1 MKLEQIAALGSKLAD
16 FLKRFTDCFKRE
28 KCQDLM
34 QAYVSGQLSSC
45 QRKSIEPMAL
55 AVGVAPR
62 TLQRFVESLP
72 WDEEKLRDCCQVI
85 VAQDHSHPQAIG
97 LVDESGTAKS
107 GNDTAGVARQWCGRT
122 GKVDNCTVAVHTCY
136 ATPDFHCLLDSDQY
150 LPQAWVQDRE
160 RREKAHIPEDV
171 VFRTKPQIAQAQIG
185 HALANG
191 IWVAAWTFDEAY
203 GRDPNLLDFLDRHE
217 QTFVGE
223 VPANFRGWVRT
234 PVVLC
239 QAPKNASRRSRRK
252 KYPRVARKIPAC
264 EVQNLVRYSPVFRRQ
279 KWQRF
284 HIKESDKGPVVWE
297 VKWARFYRQTAARL
311 PSEPGCL
318 IVARNVLHPD
328 EVKYFVANEVPQFH
342 EETAAE
348 QAGAETGEEA
358 AVTLTWLLWVA
369 FRRWPV
375 EQCFRESKNELG
387 MDHYEVRGWRCI
399 HRHYYL
405 TQLTHLFCAR
415 IRQEYAA
422 TPDVG
427 ELTVQQVRRAVNTW
441 LATWDL
447 PPAARQRRLKQEEKT
462 QEYYQRRNDH
472 AHKSHTKTRTEQLL
486 ALGVDVKDL
495 PSCIPTDSS

>member
-1 MKLEQIAALGSKLAD
+1 MKLEEIAALGGKLAD
-16 FLKRFTDCFKRE
+16 YLKRFAGCFKRE

-85 VAQDHSHPQAIG
+85 VAQEHSDPQAIG
-97 LVDESGTAKS
+97 LIDESGTAKS

-136 ATPDFHCLLDSDQY
+136 VTPDFHCLLDSDQY
-150 LPQAWVQDRE
+150 LPQAWAQDRE

-171 VFRTKPQIAQAQIG
+171 VFRTKPQIAQAQIE

-203 GRDPNLLDFLDRHE
+203 GRDPKLLDFLDQQE

-234 PVVLC
+234 PVVLR

-252 KYPRVARKIPAC
+252 KYPRVGRKIPAC
-264 EVQNLVRYSPVFRRQ
+264 EVQDLVRYSPVFRRQ

-284 HIKESDKGPVVWE
+284 HIKDSDKGPVVWE
-297 VKWARFYRQTAARL
+297 VKCARFYRQTATGL

-318 IVARNVLHPD
+318 IVARNVLNPD
-328 EVKYFVANEVPQFH
+328 EVKYFVANEVPQLH
-342 EETAAE
+342 EENAGE
-348 QAGAETGEEA
+348 QAGAETREDVP
-358 AVTLTWLLWVA
+358 VTLTWLLWVA

-422 TPDVG
+422 TSVG

-441 LATWDL
+441 LATVDL
-447 PPAARQRRLKQEEKT
+447 PPAARQRRLKQEERT
-462 QEYYQRRNDH
+462 QDYYQRRNKQ
-472 AHKSHTKTRTEQLL
+472 AQKSHTKTRTEQLL
-486 ALGVDVKDL
+486 ALGVDVKEL
-495 PSCIPTDSS
+495 PCCIPTDSS